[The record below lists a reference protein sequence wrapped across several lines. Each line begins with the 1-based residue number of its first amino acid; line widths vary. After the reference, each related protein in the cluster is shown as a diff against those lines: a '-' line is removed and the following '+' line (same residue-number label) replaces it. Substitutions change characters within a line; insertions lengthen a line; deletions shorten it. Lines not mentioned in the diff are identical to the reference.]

1 MLAPFHPIVVHFA
14 VALLVFGVLLRWVA
28 LSPRLAAASPVAT
41 TLLLAGTLAA
51 FVAVKSGHDAHG
63 PVERIPGVY
72 AAVNEHEEWGERAR
86 NVFAVVALAEIA
98 ALLLARFGKPARP
111 AVLASSALGALG
123 LVTVF
128 LAGSHGGTLVY
139 SYAGGPGLRTG
150 DPADV
155 GRLLLAGL
163 YHQSQLD
170 RKSGKPE
177 DAAFLADLAARRFPN
192 DIEVQMMRADS
203 LLHDRSDPNGAI
215 QLLQSLSPPKDNRR
229 TRVSHA
235 LLHADA
241 LEAAN
246 QKDGARAL
254 LQALLTEYPDDRRLK
269 RRLAPPAK

>member
-1 MLAPFHPIVVHFA
+1 MLAPFHPIVVHFT
-14 VALLVFGVLLRWVA
+14 VALLVFGVLLRWTA
-28 LSPRLAAASPVAT
+28 LIPRLSAANPVAS

-51 FVAVKSGHDAHG
+51 FVAVQSGHDAHG

-72 AAVNEHEEWGERAR
+72 PVVKEHEEWGERTR
-86 NVFAVVALAEIA
+86 NVFAVVVLAEIA
-98 ALLLARFGKPARP
+98 ALLLTRFGKPARP
-111 AVLASSALGALG
+111 ALLASSALGALG
-123 LVTVF
+123 LVAVF

-163 YHQSQLD
+163 YQQAQLD
-170 RKSGKPE
+170 RRNGKPE
-177 DAAFLADLAARRFPN
+177 EAAFLADLAARRFPN
-192 DIEVQMMRADS
+192 DVEVQMMRADS
-203 LLHDRSDPNGAI
+203 LLRDRNDPSGAI
-215 QLLQSLSPPKDNRR
+215 QLLQSLNPPKDNRR

-254 LQALLTEYPDDRRLK
+254 LQALLTEFPEDRRLK
-269 RRLAPPAK
+269 RRLAAPTK